1 MSLWVDAF
9 SEAATE
15 TTLAGVRDW
24 AEMAAR
30 RRPDVRAKIDY
41 AANPA
46 GQPKYLG
53 VAPVGTAIGAA
64 AWTIYRFAWN
74 AGGDAIGWDALTAV
88 AWGANTAAR
97 DALDWPVD

>member
-9 SEAATE
+9 AEAAKD
-15 TTLAGVRDW
+15 TTLQSVDAW

-30 RRPDVRAKIDY
+30 RRPDVRAKLDY
-41 AANPA
+41 AANPS
-46 GQPKYLG
+46 GQPKYMG

-74 AGGDAIGWDALTAV
+74 GNGDCSGWDALTAV

-97 DALDWPVD
+97 DALNWPVD